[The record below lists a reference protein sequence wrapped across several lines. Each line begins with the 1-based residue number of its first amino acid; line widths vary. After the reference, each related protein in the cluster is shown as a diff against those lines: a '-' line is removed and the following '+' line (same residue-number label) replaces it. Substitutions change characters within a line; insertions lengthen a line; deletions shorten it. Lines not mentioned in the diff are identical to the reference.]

1 MSTVTMECNV
11 TEYAIIPPIEYEKVA
26 FCLNEKCIVISFMND
41 IDEVITQ
48 SEIEKE
54 DAVNLAKLILLQYET
69 NT

>member
-1 MSTVTMECNV
+1 MSTITMECNV

-26 FCLNEKCIVISFMND
+26 FYLDEKCIVISFMND

>member
-1 MSTVTMECNV
+1 MECNV
-11 TEYAIIPPIEYEKVA
+11 TEYAIIPTIEYEKVA
-26 FCLNEKCIVISFMND
+26 FCLDEKCIVISFIND

>member
-1 MSTVTMECNV
+1 
-11 TEYAIIPPIEYEKVA
+11 
-26 FCLNEKCIVISFMND
+26 MND